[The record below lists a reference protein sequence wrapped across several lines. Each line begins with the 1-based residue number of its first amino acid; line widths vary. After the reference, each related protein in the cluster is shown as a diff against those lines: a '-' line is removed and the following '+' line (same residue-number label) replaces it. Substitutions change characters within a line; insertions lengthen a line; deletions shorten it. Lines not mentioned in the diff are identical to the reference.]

1 MCEVDF
7 FIFNEEYRESINQ
20 GICGSYCLYF
30 RQGKAN
36 VWKIYCVCYVMC
48 VILSNF
54 YQFNFILFKISSA
67 EDTGWWTSRSTVL
80 WRETAE
86 QIGKRRRSTKK
97 RKNTEEGKKKDRKE
111 QERGKRS

>member
-1 MCEVDF
+1 MKNTENQLTKEYVEVIAFISGRGKPMCEK
-7 FIFNEEYRESINQ
+7 FI
-20 GICGSYCLYF
+20 
-30 RQGKAN
+30 A
-36 VWKIYCVCYVMC
+36 
-48 VILSNF
+48 
-54 YQFNFILFKISSA
+54 A